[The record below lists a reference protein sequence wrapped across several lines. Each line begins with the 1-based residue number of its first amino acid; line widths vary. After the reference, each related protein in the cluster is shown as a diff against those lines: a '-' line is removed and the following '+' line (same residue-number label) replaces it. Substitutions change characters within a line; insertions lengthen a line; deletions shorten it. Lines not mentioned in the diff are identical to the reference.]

1 MKMIRRFF
9 LPAITFL
16 TALIF
21 TLRLISLQLIN
32 SSYKLLSDGNAVI
45 ENSIYPERGYIYD
58 RNNKLLA
65 SNQPVYNLMAIPEN
79 IALFDTLE
87 LSKSLGIS
95 KSELIKKI
103 NLARSYSVKLP
114 SVIVGQISKEDNAS
128 IQEKI
133 WKYQGFF
140 LQKNSVR
147 NYPVPVA
154 SNILGYVSE
163 VNKNDIKKDNYYRLG
178 ELIGRQ
184 GIEEYYEDLFRGTK
198 GKKFY
203 QKVRFNRIIG
213 SYEDGEFDIESKGAQ
228 NLILTIDRELQEYG
242 ERLLQNKRGGIVA
255 IEPKT
260 GEVLSLVSAP
270 SYDPNLLVGRK
281 RSKNYQKLALD
292 TLAKPLFDRGLQAQY
307 APGSPFKTLNALIA
321 LQEGVIQPKTAYLCK
336 KGHYYARG
344 MFMECHC
351 RHGTKNNLHSGI
363 YRSCNTYFANIY
375 RKIIDE
381 AGSTVEE
388 GMNIWNRHLKSFGLG
403 NYLGYDLP
411 VGKKGF
417 IPDSKYYDYWYKE
430 GGWKS
435 ATVVSNAIGQ
445 GELLTTPIQMA
456 NFTAAIAN
464 RGYFIQP
471 HFLKS
476 VSDGTL
482 DKVYEKMMT
491 SIDSIHFET
500 VIDGMHQVVERGPAR
515 VAKIKGIDV
524 CGKTGTVENFMK
536 IDGVK
541 TALTDH
547 SIFIAFAPKN
557 DPKIALAVYVENG
570 YWGARWA
577 APIASLMIEKYLNGK
592 VSRKWLEDRMM
603 NGSLLAEYDK
613 PYSGKPFEINE

>member
-1 MKMIRRFF
+1 MIRRFF
-9 LPAITFL
+9 LPFVTLL
-16 TALIF
+16 TAIVF
-21 TLRLISLQLIN
+21 VGRLISLQLLN

-58 RNNKLLA
+58 RNQKLLV
-65 SNQPVYNLMAIPEN
+65 SNQPVYDLMAIPEN
-79 IALFDTLE
+79 ITRFDTLE
-87 LSKSLGIS
+87 LSKILGVP
-95 KSELIKKI
+95 KTELKKQIKTAKTF
-103 NLARSYSVKLP
+103 SVKLP
-114 SVIVGQISKEDNAS
+114 SIIVGKISKERNAV

-147 NYPVPVA
+147 NYPVPIA
-154 SNILGYVSE
+154 SNLLGYVSE
-163 VNKNDIKKDNYYRLG
+163 VNKNDMKRDNYYRLG

-184 GIEEYYEDLFRGTK
+184 GIEEYYESFLRGRK
-198 GKKFY
+198 GKKFF
-203 QKVRFNRIIG
+203 QKDRFNRIIG
-213 SYEDGEFDIESKGAQ
+213 SYEEGKYDVPKEGAQ
-228 NLILTIDRELQEYG
+228 NLILTIDSELQRYG
-242 ERLLQNKRGGIVA
+242 EELLKNKRGGIVA
-255 IEPKT
+255 IEPRT

-270 SYDPNLLVGRK
+270 GYDPSILVGRK
-281 RSKNYQKLALD
+281 RSKNYRKLALD

-307 APGSPFKTLNALIA
+307 APGSPFKTINALVA
-321 LQEGVIQPKTAYLCK
+321 LQEGVIDDKTAYLCQ

-351 RHGTKNNLHSGI
+351 RPGTKNNLLSGI
-363 YRSCNTYFANIY
+363 YRSCNTYFANTY
-375 RKIIDE
+375 RRIIDR
-381 AGSTVEE
+381 AGENVEE
-388 GMNIWNRHLKSFGLG
+388 GMNIWNSHLKSFGLG

-417 IPDSKYYDYWYKE
+417 IPDADYYNYWYKK

-464 RGYFIQP
+464 RGYYIQP

-476 VSDGTL
+476 VSNGVL
-482 DKVYEKMMT
+482 DKVYEKKPT
-491 SIDSIHFET
+491 SIDSIHFEK
-500 VIDGMHQVVERGPAR
+500 VIEGMFQVVERGTAR
-515 VAKIKGIDV
+515 VAKIRGV
-524 CGKTGTVENFMK
+524 EMCGKTGTVENFMK

-541 TALTDH
+541 TQMTDH
-547 SIFIAFAPKN
+547 SIFIAFAPKD

-577 APIASLMIEKYLNGK
+577 APIASLMIEKYLNGSVK
-592 VSRKWLEDRMM
+592 RKWLEDRML
-603 NGSLLAEYDK
+603 NGSLLAEYEK
-613 PYSGKPFEINE
+613 PYLGKPFVINE

>member
-1 MKMIRRFF
+1 MIRRFF
-9 LPAITFL
+9 LPFVTLL
-16 TALIF
+16 TAIVF
-21 TLRLISLQLIN
+21 VGRLISLQLLN

-58 RNNKLLA
+58 RNQKLLV
-65 SNQPVYNLMAIPEN
+65 SNQPVYDLMAIPEN
-79 IALFDTLE
+79 ITLFDTLE
-87 LSKSLGIS
+87 LSKILGVS
-95 KSELIKKI
+95 KTELKKQIKTAKTF
-103 NLARSYSVKLP
+103 SVKLP
-114 SVIVGQISKEDNAS
+114 SIIVGKISKEHNAV

-147 NYPVPVA
+147 NYPVPIA
-154 SNILGYVSE
+154 SNLLGYVSE
-163 VNKNDIKKDNYYRLG
+163 VNKNDMKRDNYYRLG

-184 GIEEYYEDLFRGTK
+184 GIEEYYESFLRGRK
-198 GKKFY
+198 GKKFF
-203 QKVRFNRIIG
+203 QKDRFNRIIG
-213 SYEDGEFDIESKGAQ
+213 SYEEGKYDVPKEGAQ
-228 NLILTIDRELQEYG
+228 NLILTIDSELQRYG
-242 ERLLQNKRGGIVA
+242 EELLKNKRGGIVA
-255 IEPKT
+255 IEPRT

-270 SYDPNLLVGRK
+270 SYDPSILVGRE
-281 RSKNYQKLALD
+281 RSKNYRKLALD

-307 APGSPFKTLNALIA
+307 APGSPFKTINALVA
-321 LQEGVIQPKTAYLCK
+321 LQEGVIDDKTAYLCQ

-344 MFMECHC
+344 VFMECHC
-351 RHGTKNNLHSGI
+351 RPGTKNNLLSGI
-363 YRSCNTYFANIY
+363 YRSCNTYFANTY
-375 RKIIDE
+375 RRIIDR
-381 AGSTVEE
+381 AGENVGE
-388 GMNIWNRHLKSFGLG
+388 GMNIWNSHLKSFGLG

-417 IPDSKYYDYWYKE
+417 IPDADYYNYWYKK

-464 RGYFIQP
+464 RGYYIQP

-476 VSDGTL
+476 VNNGVL
-482 DKVYEKMMT
+482 DKVYEKKTT
-491 SIDSIHFET
+491 SIDSIHFEK
-500 VIDGMHQVVERGPAR
+500 VIEGMFQVVERGTAK
-515 VAKIKGIDV
+515 VAKIRGVEV

-541 TALTDH
+541 TQMTDH
-547 SIFIAFAPKN
+547 SIFIAFAPKD

-577 APIASLMIEKYLNGK
+577 APIASLMIEKYLNGSVK
-592 VSRKWLEDRMM
+592 RKWLEDRML
-603 NGSLLAEYDK
+603 NGSLLAEYEK
-613 PYSGKPFEINE
+613 PYLGKPFVINE

>member
-1 MKMIRRFF
+1 MRRFF
-9 LPAITFL
+9 LPFVTLL
-16 TALIF
+16 TAIVF
-21 TLRLISLQLIN
+21 VGRLISLQLLN

-58 RNNKLLA
+58 RNQKLLV
-65 SNQPVYNLMAIPEN
+65 SNQPVYDLMAIPEN
-79 IALFDTLE
+79 ITLFDTLE
-87 LSKSLGIS
+87 LSKILGVP
-95 KSELIKKI
+95 KTELKKQIKTAKTF
-103 NLARSYSVKLP
+103 SVKLP
-114 SVIVGQISKEDNAS
+114 SIIVGKISKEHNAV

-147 NYPVPVA
+147 NYPVPIA
-154 SNILGYVSE
+154 SNLLGYVSE
-163 VNKNDIKKDNYYRLG
+163 VNKNDMKRDNYYRLG

-184 GIEEYYEDLFRGTK
+184 GIEEYYESFLRGRK
-198 GKKFY
+198 GKKFF
-203 QKVRFNRIIG
+203 QKDRFNRIIG
-213 SYEDGEFDIESKGAQ
+213 SYEEGKYDVPKEGAQ
-228 NLILTIDRELQEYG
+228 NLILTIDSELQRYG
-242 ERLLQNKRGGIVA
+242 EELLKNKRGGIVA
-255 IEPKT
+255 IEPRT

-270 SYDPNLLVGRK
+270 SYDPSILVGRK
-281 RSKNYQKLALD
+281 RSKNYRKLALD

-307 APGSPFKTLNALIA
+307 APGSPFKTINALVA
-321 LQEGVIQPKTAYLCK
+321 LQEGVIDDKTAYLCQ

-351 RHGTKNNLHSGI
+351 RPGTKNNLLSGI
-363 YRSCNTYFANIY
+363 YRSCNTYFANTY
-375 RKIIDE
+375 RRIIDR
-381 AGSTVEE
+381 AGENVGE
-388 GMNIWNRHLKSFGLG
+388 GMNIWNSHLKSFGLG

-417 IPDSKYYDYWYKE
+417 IPDADYYNYWYKK

-464 RGYFIQP
+464 RGYYIQP

-476 VSDGTL
+476 VSNGVL
-482 DKVYEKMMT
+482 DKVYEKKTT
-491 SIDSIHFET
+491 SIDSIHFEK
-500 VIDGMHQVVERGPAR
+500 VIEGMFQVVERGTAR
-515 VAKIKGIDV
+515 VAKIRGVEV

-541 TALTDH
+541 TQMTDH
-547 SIFIAFAPKN
+547 SIFIAFAPKD

-577 APIASLMIEKYLNGK
+577 APIASLMVEKYLNGSVK
-592 VSRKWLEDRMM
+592 RKWLEDRML
-603 NGSLLAEYDK
+603 NGSLLAEYEK
-613 PYSGKPFEINE
+613 PYLGKPFVINE

>member
-1 MKMIRRFF
+1 MIRRFF
-9 LPAITFL
+9 LPFVTLL
-16 TALIF
+16 TAIVF
-21 TLRLISLQLIN
+21 VGRLISLQLLN

-58 RNNKLLA
+58 RNQKLLV
-65 SNQPVYNLMAIPEN
+65 SNQPVYDLMAIPEN
-79 IALFDTLE
+79 ITLFDTLE
-87 LSKSLGIS
+87 LSKILGVP
-95 KSELIKKI
+95 KTELKKQIKTAKTF
-103 NLARSYSVKLP
+103 SVKLP
-114 SVIVGQISKEDNAS
+114 SIIVGKISKEHNAV

-147 NYPVPVA
+147 NYPVPIA
-154 SNILGYVSE
+154 SNLLGYVSE
-163 VNKNDIKKDNYYRLG
+163 VNKNDMIRDNYYRLG

-184 GIEEYYEDLFRGTK
+184 GIEEYYESFLRGRK
-198 GKKFY
+198 GKKFF
-203 QKVRFNRIIG
+203 QKDRFNRIIG
-213 SYEDGEFDIESKGAQ
+213 SYEEGKYDVPKEGAQ
-228 NLILTIDRELQEYG
+228 NLILTIDSELQRYG
-242 ERLLQNKRGGIVA
+242 EELLKNKRGGIVA
-255 IEPKT
+255 IEPRT

-270 SYDPNLLVGRK
+270 SYDPSILVGRE
-281 RSKNYQKLALD
+281 RSKNYRKLALD

-307 APGSPFKTLNALIA
+307 APGSPFKTINALVA
-321 LQEGVIQPKTAYLCK
+321 LQEGVIDDKTAYLCQ

-344 MFMECHC
+344 VFMECHC
-351 RHGTKNNLHSGI
+351 RPGTKNNLLSGI
-363 YRSCNTYFANIY
+363 YRSCNTYFANTY
-375 RKIIDE
+375 RRIIDR
-381 AGSTVEE
+381 AGENVGE
-388 GMNIWNRHLKSFGLG
+388 GMNIWNSHLKSFGLG

-417 IPDSKYYDYWYKE
+417 IPDADYYNYWYKK

-464 RGYFIQP
+464 RGYYIQP

-476 VSDGTL
+476 VSNGVL
-482 DKVYEKMMT
+482 DKVYEKKTT
-491 SIDSIHFET
+491 SIDSIHFEK
-500 VIDGMHQVVERGPAR
+500 VIEGMFQVVERGTAR
-515 VAKIKGIDV
+515 VAKIRGVEV

-541 TALTDH
+541 TQMTDH
-547 SIFIAFAPKN
+547 SIFIAFAPKD

-577 APIASLMIEKYLNGK
+577 APIASLMIEKYLNGSVK
-592 VSRKWLEDRMM
+592 RKWLEDRML
-603 NGSLLAEYDK
+603 NGSLLAEYEK
-613 PYSGKPFEINE
+613 PYLGKPFVINE